1 MEKNKF
7 TYKQIKIYLL
17 NKYKFKVTNPI
28 FNLKTIYNGHYNV
41 TYRGIPMLKNP
52 FDYVL
57 YQMLINDIKPDLI
70 IEIGSYNGASAL
82 YYSDI
87 LDLIGNGIVHSID
100 IEDHVHLLAKQK
112 SNIKFFTTGYQ
123 NYDLNNAKEF
133 NKIMVIDDGSHQYE
147 DVLKALNK
155 FSVLINI
162 NSYYIVEDGI
172 VSALGMKKAF
182 NGGPLKA
189 IDEFLKNNNNFII
202 DRKYCDFFGK
212 NATFNVNGFLKR
224 IK

>member
-7 TYKQIKIYLL
+7 TYKQML
-17 NKYKFKVTNPI
+17 NKCRCNLTNPI

-100 IEDHVHLLAKQK
+100 IEDHVHQLAKQK

-133 NKIMVIDDGSHQYE
+133 NKIMVIDDGSHYYE

-162 NSYYIVEDGI
+162 NSYYIVEDGV
-172 VSALGMKKAF
+172 VSALGMKNKF

-189 IDEFLKNNNNFII
+189 IDEFLKNNKNFII
-202 DRKYCDFFGK
+202 DRKYCYFFGK

>member
-7 TYKQIKIYLL
+7 TYKQIKIFLL
-17 NKYKFKVTNPI
+17 NKYKCKVTNPI

-87 LDLIGNGIVHSID
+87 LDLIGNGMVHSID

-133 NKIMVIDDGSHQYE
+133 NKIMVIDDGSHYYE

-162 NSYYIVEDGI
+162 NSYYIVEDGV
-172 VSALGMKKAF
+172 VSALGMKNKF

-189 IDEFLKNNNNFII
+189 IDEFLKNNKNFII
-202 DRKYCDFFGK
+202 DRKYCYFFGK

>member
-1 MEKNKF
+1 M
-7 TYKQIKIYLL
+7 L
-17 NKYKFKVTNPI
+17 NKCRCKVINPI
-28 FNLKTIYNGHYNV
+28 FNLKTIYNAHYNV
-41 TYRGIPMLKNP
+41 TYRGIPMQKNP

-87 LDLIGNGIVHSID
+87 LDLIGNGMVHSID

-133 NKIMVIDDGSHQYE
+133 NKIMVIDDGSHYYE

-162 NSYYIVEDGI
+162 NSYYIVEDGV
-172 VSALGMKKAF
+172 VSALGMKNKF

-189 IDEFLKNNNNFII
+189 IDEFLKNNKNFII

>member
-7 TYKQIKIYLL
+7 TYKQML
-17 NKYKFKVTNPI
+17 NNCKCNLTNPI

-70 IEIGSYNGASAL
+70 IEIGSYNEASAL

-133 NKIMVIDDGSHQYE
+133 NKIMVIDDGSHYYE

-162 NSYYIVEDGI
+162 NSYYIIEDGI
-172 VSALGMKKAF
+172 ISALGMKKEY

>member
-87 LDLIGNGIVHSID
+87 LDLIGNGIIHSID

-123 NYDLNNAKEF
+123 NYDINYAKEF
-133 NKIMVIDDGSHQYE
+133 NKILVIADGSHKYD
-147 DVLKALNK
+147 DVLGALNK
-155 FSVLINI
+155 FAPIVSL
-162 NSYYIVEDGI
+162 NSYFVIEDGI
-172 VSALGMKKAF
+172 INALKMQKNF

-189 IDEFLKNNNNFII
+189 INKFLIESNNFII

-212 NATFNVNGFLKR
+212 NATFNVDGFLKR

>member
-7 TYKQIKIYLL
+7 TYKQIKIFLL
-17 NKYKFKVTNPI
+17 NKYKCNLTNPI

-100 IEDHVHLLAKQK
+100 IEDHVHQLAKQK

-133 NKIMVIDDGSHQYE
+133 NKIMVIDDGSHYYE

-162 NSYYIVEDGI
+162 NSYYIVEDGV
-172 VSALGMKKAF
+172 VSALGMKNKF

-189 IDEFLKNNNNFII
+189 IDEFLKNNKNFII
-202 DRKYCDFFGK
+202 DRKYCYFFGK